1 MIFLDSN
8 VYIRSFSDETFGT
21 DFRVFHQAA
30 LPQLALSV
38 VVLTELLVG
47 ANSPDRE
54 KALRRTIVEPF
65 QARKRIHVPTRQTWE
80 LSAGVDRRLRALGG
94 FAASLAQRGFF
105 SDILI
110 AASARE
116 LGAVVVTQNVADFAL
131 IQRVLDF
138 QFRTP
143 WPSLP

>member
-1 MIFLDSN
+1 MILLDSN
-8 VYIRSFSDETFGT
+8 VYIRSFNDKSFGAE
-21 DFRVFHQAA
+21 FRTFHQAA
-30 LPQLALSV
+30 LPQLVVSA

-54 KALRRTIVEPF
+54 KALRRAIIEPF
-65 QARKRIHVPTRQTWE
+65 QARNRIHVPTRQTWE
-80 LSAGVDRRLRALGG
+80 LAAGVDRGLRVLGG

-110 AASARE
+110 AATARE
-116 LGAVVVTQNVADFAL
+116 LGAVVVTQNVVDFTL
-131 IQRVLDF
+131 IQKVLDF
-138 QFRTP
+138 QFRAP

>member
-1 MIFLDSN
+1 MILLDSN
-8 VYIRSFSDETFGT
+8 VYIRSFNEATFGAE
-21 DFRVFHQAA
+21 FRTFHQAA

-38 VVLTELLVG
+38 VVLAELLVG

-54 KALRRTIVEPF
+54 KVLRRTIIEPF
-65 QARKRIHVPTRQTWE
+65 QARNRIHVPTRQTWE

-94 FAASLAQRGFF
+94 FAGSLAQRGFF

-116 LGAVVVTQNVADFAL
+116 IGAVVITQNVADFRL
-131 IQRVLDF
+131 IRRVLDF
-138 QFRTP
+138 EFRPP
-143 WPSLP
+143 WPRLR